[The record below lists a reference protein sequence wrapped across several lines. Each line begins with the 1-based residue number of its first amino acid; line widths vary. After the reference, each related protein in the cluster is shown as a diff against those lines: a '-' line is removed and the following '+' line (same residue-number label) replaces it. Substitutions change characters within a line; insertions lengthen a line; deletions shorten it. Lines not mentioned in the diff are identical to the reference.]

1 MEKHLRRLDAESPL
15 ISNLVSGAKILFST
29 FKTLKNMSKINITPM
44 GRISYPY
51 LFKAKRNGLN
61 NKDEYTVDILFAK
74 NEDPKKD
81 PINAIRNTVEEAIKE
96 KWPNKRPNGLLLP
109 IKDGDGTK
117 PKAGTPY
124 DEAYHGCWFITLKNT
139 RKPQVVDANKQEIL
153 DEGEVYGG
161 CYGRAS
167 YTAYAYDNKGNK
179 GVSLS
184 LVHFQKIKDGESF
197 SGTHTT
203 AENDFDVVSDE
214 SDNPSNYSPKNSMLS

>member
-1 MEKHLRRLDAESPL
+1 
-15 ISNLVSGAKILFST
+15 
-29 FKTLKNMSKINITPM
+29 MSKINITPM
-44 GRISYPY
+44 GRISYPH
-51 LFKAKRNGLN
+51 LFKAKRNELS

-96 KWPNKRPNGLLLP
+96 KWPNKRPNGLVLP

-179 GVSLS
+179 GASLS